1 VYVISLACRLEGTLD
16 ADAFAQAWQLAVAR
30 HAVLR
35 SAFVGQDLAVPLQ
48 VVLREAELP
57 FAREDWRDLSL
68 AEQQERFETLQQAE
82 RLRGFDFARPPLM
95 RLCLIRT
102 GERDHRLLWTSHHI
116 LFDGWSIPLLLDEVF
131 AAYVALNRREV
142 PQLTP
147 VRPFRDYIAWL
158 QHQDMAAAEAHWR
171 RRLAGF
177 EAPSSLGLGRPTVS
191 AEHDDGDRYAEHAR
205 ELALGE
211 IEGFARRHR
220 LTINTVVQGAWALLL
235 GRYGDSND
243 VVFGVTVSGR
253 PADLA
258 EVERTVGLFI
268 NTLPLRVPLPDRASV
283 LDFMGEVQ
291 ARQSELTDYQ
301 YSPLAEVQR
310 WSAVPAGTPL
320 FESIVAFENYPAEM
334 SALAEVAQSI
344 RISEVSPVERT
355 NYPLTLQVTVGEQL
369 AFRLIADRERF
380 EAAAVERLLG
390 HFARLLGEIVADPAR
405 PVAALSPLGED
416 ERHQVVSA

>member
-1 VYVISLACRLEGTLD
+1 MPEVAPELSFNYLGQLDGAGGEGGLRFAAEDVGVQQDGRNTRAHLIDVSAYVRDGRLQLQWFFSADLHEAATITALAEDHVAALRALIAHCASSEGGLTPSDVPLAGLGQDELDRVVAAIGGRRQVEDIYPLSPTQQGMLFHSLYEPDSAVYVISLACRLEGALD

-48 VVLREAELP
+48 VVLREVVLP
-57 FAREDWRDLSL
+57 FMREDWRDLPL
-68 AEQQERFETLQQAE
+68 AEQERRLADLQQAE

-102 GERDHRLLWTSHHI
+102 GERDYRLLWNSHHI

-131 AAYVALNRREV
+131 AAYVALSRREA
-142 PQLTP
+142 PQLSP

-158 QHQDMAAAEAHWR
+158 QRQDMAVAEAHWR
-171 RRLAGF
+171 KRLAGF

-205 ELALGE
+205 ELALRE

-235 GRYGDSND
+235 GRYGDSDD

-253 PADLA
+253 S
-258 EVERTVGLFI
+258 G
-268 NTLPLRVPLPDRASV
+268 
-283 LDFMGEVQ
+283 
-291 ARQSELTDYQ
+291 
-301 YSPLAEVQR
+301 
-310 WSAVPAGTPL
+310 
-320 FESIVAFENYPAEM
+320 
-334 SALAEVAQSI
+334 
-344 RISEVSPVERT
+344 
-355 NYPLTLQVTVGEQL
+355 
-369 AFRLIADRERF
+369 
-380 EAAAVERLLG
+380 
-390 HFARLLGEIVADPAR
+390 
-405 PVAALSPLGED
+405 
-416 ERHQVVSA
+416 